1 MQSLQSLQPPSPW
14 PARRCTLQRIRNAE
28 GRRRVKAR
36 PADLPRFTSLPCT
49 QPIIQGLPA
58 ARFIS
63 LSPFAQR
70 SAHHFAACR
79 SSIIYDCRAY
89 RKCAAAPSAHSA
101 MHSKQC
107 SGTATASADDDT
119 ALSARLPS
127 PNGGTNCARRDAN
140 SGTTL
145 PWLINPRAR
154 RSFSSFD
161 GLSRQS
167 ADGEQTIM
175 SFPE

>member
-1 MQSLQSLQPPSPW
+1 MQSLQPPSPW
-14 PARRCTLQRIRNAE
+14 PARRCTLQRIRDVKV
-28 GRRRVKAR
+28 RRGVKAR

-70 SAHHFAACR
+70 SAHHLSAR
-79 SSIIYDCRAY
+79 GSSIIYDYRAY
-89 RKCAAAPSAHSA
+89 KICAAASSAHSA
-101 MHSKQC
+101 RMQSERC
-107 SGTATASADDDT
+107 SATADDDT

-127 PNGGTNCARRDAN
+127 PTAVTNCARRDAN

-154 RSFSSFD
+154 RSFSFFD

-167 ADGEQTIM
+167 ADGEETIV
-175 SFPE
+175 SFPG

>member
-1 MQSLQSLQPPSPW
+1 MQSLQPHLLGLHDGAHCSES
-14 PARRCTLQRIRNAE
+14 ATLKGA
-28 GRRRVKAR
+28 RRVKAR
-36 PADLPRFTSLPCT
+36 PADLPRFTSLPCL

-58 ARFIS
+58 ARLIS

-70 SAHHFAACR
+70 SAHHFAACA
-79 SSIIYDCRAY
+79 SSIVYDCGAY
-89 RKCAAAPSAHSA
+89 RICAAASSAHSA
-101 MHSKQC
+101 THSERC
-107 SGTATASADDDT
+107 SATATASADDDT

-127 PNGGTNCARRDAN
+127 PNAGTNCARRDAN

-154 RSFSSFD
+154 RSFSFFD

-167 ADGEQTIM
+167 ADGEQTTV

>member
-1 MQSLQSLQPPSPW
+1 MQSLQPPSPW
-14 PARRCTLQRIRNAE
+14 PARRCTLQRIRDAE
-28 GRRRVKAR
+28 GCRRSKAR
-36 PADLPRFTSLPCT
+36 PGDLPRFTSLPCI
-49 QPIIQGLPA
+49 QPIIRGLPA

-70 SAHHFAACR
+70 SAHHFASYG

-89 RKCAAAPSAHSA
+89 RICAAASSAHSA
-101 MHSKQC
+101 MHGKQC
-107 SGTATASADDDT
+107 SATATASAHNDT

-127 PNGGTNCARRDAN
+127 PNAGTNCARRDAN

-154 RSFSSFD
+154 RSFFIFRRAIPAVS
-161 GLSRQS
+161 G
-167 ADGEQTIM
+167 G
-175 SFPE
+175 